1 MPYFLDGNNLIGQAR
16 RTARPSEEDC
26 LSLVREVAEHLR
38 RTRARAVLFFDGQGT
53 GRASSL
59 GNLTVRNAGSASA
72 DDAIVAAIQASRAP
86 GEIVVVTADRALAGR
101 VRDARAKWLHPE
113 EFWERFGKPR
123 TARASKESP
132 PVNVEEWMRYFEDE
146 RNRKS

>member
-26 LSLVREVAEHLR
+26 LSLVREIAERLR
-38 RTRARAVLFFDGQGT
+38 RTRARAVLFFDGHGT

-59 GNLTVRNAGSASA
+59 GNLTVRNAGSGSA
-72 DDAIVAAIQASRAP
+72 DDAIAAAIEASRTP

-101 VRDARAKWLHPE
+101 VRDAGAKCVRPD

-123 TARASKESP
+123 GAGASKESP
-132 PVNVEEWMRYFEDE
+132 PVNVEEWMRYFEE
-146 RNRKS
+146 GKKS